1 MKADINLQTK
11 VAALLEDYPE
21 LESKLIE
28 LSPAFAK
35 LKNPVLRR
43 TIAKVTSLQQAASVA
58 GIVPALLIQELRL
71 AAGLSVLQYSGEEG
85 GVDGTEAMPD
95 WYDASKIGIRFDAR
109 PLIEAGKAPMQDILN
124 LSSGLEKGSIM
135 EVVTPFRTI
144 PVIDILRSKGFA
156 VWIRDD
162 NSFFVYR

>member
-1 MKADINLQTK
+1 MKVDINLQTK

-71 AAGLSVLQYSGEEG
+71 AAGLSVFQYSGEEG

-95 WYDASKIGIRFDAR
+95 WYDASKIGIC
-109 PLIEAGKAPMQDILN
+109 
-124 LSSGLEKGSIM
+124 
-135 EVVTPFRTI
+135 
-144 PVIDILRSKGFA
+144 
-156 VWIRDD
+156 
-162 NSFFVYR
+162 